1 MKKLENLLLHYQVYG
16 IFLFIARAQLM
27 LMVVA
32 LPVWPTK
39 ITVSSIKKKKQQ
51 NNIIKQQQS
60 ALNASNMLSN
70 ESQLMKI
77 EIYY

>member
-1 MKKLENLLLHYQVYG
+1 
-16 IFLFIARAQLM
+16 M